1 MTRREFI
8 GFFGGVA
15 ATWPL
20 AARAQINATILNI
33 ASVWFGDSGSD
44 TTIAGLQKGLQDLG
58 YVEGDNIKVDTQYA
72 YGSEERLGTLLANIV
87 KTGEVDIII
96 SSGTVVTRAVKKATA
111 TIPVVSLTGDPVG
124 SGIVTSIARPGGNI
138 TGFTLTAG
146 PEIAEKWLE
155 LLREAFPGV
164 SRVAVLWNSSNLFS
178 VALFKK
184 MGDAAGRL
192 GFTLLSHEI
201 RQPTDFAL
209 AFDAIPNEKVDAI
222 VAETDPLIVA
232 HRKDIVDFA
241 TTKRLPAIYGI
252 RDYVAVGGLM
262 SYDASIFEIWRSAAT
277 YVDRI
282 AKGAN
287 PGDLPIQQPTKFEL
301 IINLKAAKAAGLV
314 IPSSLILRADQVIE

>member
-1 MTRREFI
+1 MRRREFVRI
-8 GFFGGVA
+8 LGGAA

-20 AARAQINATILNI
+20 AAHAQTNAPILHI
-33 ASVWFGDSGSD
+33 ASVWFGDASSD
-44 TTIAGLQKGLQDLG
+44 TTLPGLQRGLQDLG
-58 YVEGDNIKVDTQYA
+58 YVEGDNVKVDPQYA
-72 YGSEERLGTLLANIV
+72 HGSEERLGTLLANIV

-124 SGIVTSIARPGGNI
+124 AGIVTSIARPGGNI

-155 LLREAFPGV
+155 LLHEAFPGV

-178 VALFKK
+178 GELFKK
-184 MGDAAGRL
+184 MEDAAGQL

-201 RQPTDFAL
+201 TQPTDFAF

-232 HRKDIVDFA
+232 HRKEIVDFA
-241 TTKRLPAIYGI
+241 TMKRLPAIYGLRSCRRTNVI
-252 RDYVAVGGLM
+252 RCKPL
-262 SYDASIFEIWRSAAT
+262 
-277 YVDRI
+277 
-282 AKGAN
+282 
-287 PGDLPIQQPTKFEL
+287 
-301 IINLKAAKAAGLV
+301 
-314 IPSSLILRADQVIE
+314 

>member
-1 MTRREFI
+1 MERREFI
-8 GFFGGVA
+8 TLFGGAVA
-15 ATWPL
+15 GWPL
-20 AARAQINATILNI
+20 SARAQVDAAILHI
-33 ASVWFGDSGSD
+33 ASVWFGDPDSD
-44 TTIAGLQKGLQDLG
+44 TTLPGLRKGLQDLG
-58 YVEGDNIKVDTQYA
+58 YVEGQNIKVDPQYA
-72 YGSEERLGTLLANIV
+72 HGSEERLATLLANIV
-87 KTGEVDIII
+87 RTGEVDIII
-96 SSGTVVTRAVKKATA
+96 SSGTVATRAVKTATA

-155 LLREAFPGV
+155 LLHEAFPGV

-178 VALFKK
+178 AALFKK
-184 MGDAAGRL
+184 MEDATDRL
-192 GFTLLSHEI
+192 GFTLISHEI
-201 RQPTDFAL
+201 RQPTDFAS
-209 AFDAIPNEKVDAI
+209 AFDSIPNENIDAI
-222 VAETDPLIVA
+222 VAETDPLVVA
-232 HRKDIVDFA
+232 HRRDIVDF
-241 TTKRLPAIYGI
+241 TTKRRLPAIYGI

-262 SYDASIFEIWRSAAT
+262 SYDASLFEIWRSAAT

-301 IINLKAAKAAGLV
+301 IINLKAAKAVGLE